1 MRKIRFTAALAS
13 LITCFLLLVGSDASV
28 TPLRNTVLVVA
39 YIISAVIAIHNALE
53 VRHET
58 H

>member
-1 MRKIRFTAALAS
+1 MRKILFTAALAG
-13 LITCFLLLVGSDASV
+13 LIACTILLVGSDANA
-28 TPLRNTVLVVA
+28 TPLRNIILVTMYVTCA
-39 YIISAVIAIHNALE
+39 ALATHNALE